1 MTVFLCPACHMKLHD
16 KGLHDRELEQIAQR
30 EFEKQYSHELWM
42 QEFGKDYT

>member
-1 MTVFLCPACHMKLHD
+1 MFLCPACHMKLHD